1 MYTLPK
7 KSQLQ
12 TLGRVLGQEDNE
24 KKKTFS
30 SAREFL
36 DTNIWKEKKVFDSSF
51 FRARRQHK
59 EKNNFLAVRVFKQE
73 DNTIPNDSK

>member
-51 FRARRQHK
+51 
-59 EKNNFLAVRVFKQE
+59 LGQE
-73 DNTIPNDSK
+73 DNKKKRTIFLR

>member
-12 TLGRVLGQEDNE
+12 TLGRVLGQEDKA
-24 KKKTFS
+24 KKKHIFLG
-30 SAREFL
+30 ARVLGHEH
-36 DTNIWKEKKVFDSSF
+36 IERKKSF
-51 FRARRQHK
+51 RLFYFGARRQHK

-73 DNTIPNDSK
+73 ENTIPNDSK